1 MPNIQMYL
9 KWLEWVEKFPL
20 EEGIKVYQ
28 KWMETRKY
36 PKEFLDEYNTKR
48 A

>member
-1 MPNIQMYL
+1 MINVQLYH
-9 KWLEWVEKFPL
+9 KWLEWLEKFPL
-20 EEGIKVYQ
+20 DEGITIYQ
-28 KWMETRKY
+28 KWMETKIY